1 MIGGM
6 GQIIASANLKG
17 GTGKSTIAVNLACAL
32 AVRGHRVVLVDVDPQ
47 QTAVDWASGG
57 ALPLEVVAAPPID
70 LHQQGRWPKRA
81 VDLARRTDIVV
92 LDLPPLVGRILAS
105 GLMIADLVL
114 VPITPSAVDVAPT
127 AEVLRQI
134 RLARESRQ
142 GTRPKALL
150 VPNKVD
156 LQGRY
161 DRATQDAVDG
171 LRERWGPPLRQ
182 HTDFVNAF
190 SAATWVGAY
199 APGGRAAHDL
209 FDLASAVL
217 DRLGLAERVDGRQL
231 KVPA

>member
-1 MIGGM
+1 M

-32 AVRGHRVVLVDVDPQ
+32 ALGGRSVVLVDVDPQ
-47 QTAVDWASGG
+47 QTAFDWAAGG
-57 ALPLEVVAAPPID
+57 GLPMEVFGEPPID
-70 LHQQGRWPKRA
+70 LHQEGRWPKRA
-81 VDLARRTDIVV
+81 VDLARRNDIVM

-105 GLMIADLVL
+105 GLMVADLVL
-114 VPITPSAVDVAPT
+114 VPITPSGVDVAPT

-171 LRERWGPPLRQ
+171 LRECWGPPLRQ
-182 HTDFVNAF
+182 HTDFINAF
-190 SAATWVGAY
+190 AAGTWVGGY
-199 APGGRAAHDL
+199 APEGRAARDL
-209 FDLASAVL
+209 LDLAATVL
-217 DRLGLAERVDGRQL
+217 KRLGLADHPEDVLG
-231 KVPA
+231 VPA